1 MFAPPTRIKEAAL
14 VLRLPPAELE
24 ALVAELRAPS
34 WPEATLAEHVL
45 EPLGIYE
52 LTVNEILAI
61 ANRRRDQS

>member
-1 MFAPPTRIKEAAL
+1 M
-14 VLRLPPAELE
+14 LRLPPAELE

-52 LTVNEILAI
+52 LTVNDILAI